1 MKKLITMS
9 TLALFAMAIV
19 GCSDVSDKQPKVVGT
34 PDPKIQGPAAVG
46 GAGAG
51 AVDLK
56 PK

>member
-19 GCSDVSDKQPKVVGT
+19 GCSDVADKQPMVVGT